1 MEKQLPKVQEL
12 FAEAFIELQKE
23 IGEES
28 ARAFKSAS
36 TADDP
41 LALLMDPT
49 GASSSTISRS
59 SFRKQKSRNNSSSS
73 NNRKKPQTKS
83 NANDELEG
91 GFIRETKL
99 PERLRKLQNPQTFE
113 SRYGV
118 GSPSSMPRKRHATI
132 SNNATKSSST
142 NPYDRKKQ
150 KPSTNIWNQVLD
162 NPSSKKKAT
171 KKKMKFDD
179 IEREMIN
186 NITAGSNASLITC
199 SCGSTNVN
207 IDGNVTRN
215 NDMMKGEVWGAK
227 SRSEDVVERCHC
239 LACGR
244 TWNEE

>member
-41 LALLMDPT
+41 LALLLDPT

-73 NNRKKPQTKS
+73 NRKKPQTKS

-118 GSPSSMPRKRHATI
+118 GSPSMPRKQHATI

-150 KPSTNIWNQVLD
+150 KSSTNIWNQILD

-186 NITAGSNASLITC
+186 NITAARSNASLITC
-199 SCGSTNVN
+199 ICGSTNVN